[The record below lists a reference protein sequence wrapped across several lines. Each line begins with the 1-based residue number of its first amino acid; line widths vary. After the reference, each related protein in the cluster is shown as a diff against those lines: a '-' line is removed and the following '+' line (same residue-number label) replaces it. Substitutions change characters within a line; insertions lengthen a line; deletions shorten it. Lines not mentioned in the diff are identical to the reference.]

1 LLGLLVV
8 ARVLA
13 ETTGNSLARV
23 NPEGGFIIAAGE
35 VGAFSVCPKA
45 WHLTWHASVK
55 AETGNPNSLL
65 GQRLH
70 RDWSDFFE
78 DSLRLGAWIRYL
90 AVLVCL
96 MLVVFMAISSSRAPL
111 QELFQLSYKNRGLQV
126 IVLLCIALW
135 LIRSFGKEARR
146 KREASGF
153 LQSEVALA
161 IDGGTLLPEREYV
174 SKRQG
179 LAGKPD
185 ALVKELDFVI
195 PVERKPLAKKLR
207 DRYVVQLLVYMR
219 LVEEFEGVRPPHGY
233 LLLGPSCR
241 RIKVVNSE
249 SKQQW
254 VDGLIR
260 EMRGILEGAAP
271 RAAPH
276 PKKCAKCE
284 VRDRC
289 DARIV

>member
-1 LLGLLVV
+1 V
-8 ARVLA
+8 
-13 ETTGNSLARV
+13 ARV

-35 VGAFSVCPKA
+35 VSAFSVCPKA
-45 WHLTWHASVK
+45 WHLVWNASGRRK
-55 AETGNPNSLL
+55 SGNANSLL

-70 RDWSDFFE
+70 SDWSGFFE
-78 DSLRLGAWIRYL
+78 DYVRLGTWIRYL

-111 QELFQLSYKNRGLQV
+111 HELFQLSYRNRGLQV
-126 IVLLCIALW
+126 IVLLLVSLW
-135 LIRSFGKEARR
+135 LIRSFGKEATR

-161 IDGGTLLPEREYV
+161 IDGSTILPEREYISV
-174 SKRQG
+174 KQG
-179 LAGKPD
+179 LAGRPD
-185 ALVKELDFVI
+185 ALVKEFDYII

-207 DRYVVQLLVYMR
+207 DRYIVQLLIYMR

-241 RIKVVNSE
+241 RLKIVNSE

-254 VDGLIR
+254 VDSLIR
-260 EMRGILEGAAP
+260 EMRGILEGQEP
-271 RAAPH
+271 RALPH
-276 PKKCAKCE
+276 ERKCRKCE
-284 VRDRC
+284 VRERC
-289 DARIV
+289 DSRV